1 MRINRVTCQYFI
13 LFSFVFALTANA
25 QSKLVNSDYCY
36 QQINLGYGP
45 EDIVVDTITNPA
57 HPKLLVSCNSR
68 RKTEKDMSEI
78 FVYDIEAQTTSLVK
92 RIEPA
97 DMCFNPHGIDLV
109 NVHDS
114 LILLVVS
121 HCSANKT
128 NSIVR
133 YYWKNNTLY
142 FLEKITNPAFTSPNA
157 VSGFPDGSFL
167 VSNDANKQGNV
178 FEILFKQKKAKVI
191 YWNNGTAAFTDA
203 KVCYGNGILV
213 NGNTIYQASTM
224 PGEVYQYS
232 FSNGKLSNKTTIA
245 KVKGADNIRIDGNN
259 LVVAGHLKFV
269 KFLKHMKNTN
279 KKSPTAIFTIN
290 KDSHEKNLVYF
301 NSGEVISA
309 ASTGLIYN
317 HKLYIAQVFDNFIL
331 EVNLDCHPKK

>member
-1 MRINRVTCQYFI
+1 MQY
-13 LFSFVFALTANA
+13 
-25 QSKLVNSDYCY
+25 
-36 QQINLGYGP
+36 
-45 EDIVVDTITNPA
+45 PA
-57 HPKLLVSCNSR
+57 
-68 RKTEKDMSEI
+68 
-78 FVYDIEAQTTSLVK
+78 
-92 RIEPA
+92 
-97 DMCFNPHGIDLV
+97 
-109 NVHDS
+109 
-114 LILLVVS
+114 
-121 HCSANKT
+121 
-128 NSIVR
+128 
-133 YYWKNNTLY
+133 
-142 FLEKITNPAFTSPNA
+142 
-157 VSGFPDGSFL
+157 FPDGSFL
-167 VSNDANKQGNV
+167 VSNDANKQGNI
-178 FEILFKQKKAKVI
+178 FEIYSNKRKQRLSTGKMEQLSYA
-191 YWNNGTAAFTDA
+191 DA

-232 FSNGKLSNKTTIA
+232 FSSGKLSNKTTIA

-259 LVVAGHLKFV
+259 LVVAGHLKFG

-290 KDSHEKNLVYF
+290 KESLEKNLIYY

>member
-1 MRINRVTCQYFI
+1 MSINQITSQYLIFVSL
-13 LFSFVFALTANA
+13 LFTLTANA
-25 QSKLVNSDYCY
+25 QSKLMNSDYCY
-36 QQINLGYGP
+36 QKINLGYGP
-45 EDIVVDTITNPA
+45 EDIVIDTITNPDQ
-57 HPKLLVSCNSR
+57 PKLLVSCNSR

-78 FVYDIEAQTTSLVK
+78 FVYDIKAQTTSLVK
-92 RIEPA
+92 RIEPT
-97 DMCFNPHGIDLV
+97 DLCFNPHGIDLV

-121 HCSANKT
+121 HCRANKT

-133 YYWKNNTLY
+133 YYWKNNMLY
-142 FLEKITNPAFTSPNA
+142 FLEKITDPLFTSPNA
-157 VSGFPDGSFL
+157 VSGFKDGSFL
-167 VSNDANKQGNV
+167 VSNDANKQGSI
-178 FEILFKQKKAKVI
+178 FEVLFKQKKAKVI
-191 YWNNGTAAFTDA
+191 YWNDGTASFADA

-213 NGNTIYQASTM
+213 NGSTIYQASTM

-245 KVKGADNIRIDGNN
+245 KVKGADNIRLDGNN
-259 LVVAGHLKFV
+259 LVVAGHLKFG

-290 KDSHEKNLVYF
+290 KESHEKNLIYY
-301 NSGEVISA
+301 NSGLLISA

>member
-1 MRINRVTCQYFI
+1 MNANRLTFQFVI
-13 LFSFVFALTANA
+13 LTSFVFATITNA
-25 QSKLVNSDYCY
+25 QNKLVNSDYCY
-36 QQINLGYGP
+36 QKISLGYGP
-45 EDIVVDTITNPA
+45 EDIVIDTITNPA
-57 HPKLLVSCNSR
+57 QPKLLVSCNSR

-78 FVYDIEAQTTSLVK
+78 FVYDIKSQSTSIIK
-92 RIEPA
+92 RVEP
-97 DMCFNPHGIDLV
+97 DDLCFNPHGIDLV

-121 HCSANKT
+121 HCRANKT
-128 NSIVR
+128 NSIFR

-142 FLEKITNPAFTSPNA
+142 FLEKITDPAYTSPNA
-157 VSGFPDGSFL
+157 VSGFSDGSFL
-167 VSNDANKQGNV
+167 VSNDANKQGNI
-178 FEILFKQKKAKVI
+178 FEVLFRQKKAKVI
-191 YWNNGTAAFTDA
+191 YCKNGTASFADA

-232 FSNGKLSNKTTIA
+232 FVNGKLANKTTIA
-245 KVKGADNIRIDGNN
+245 KVKGADNIRLDGYN
-259 LVVAGHLKFV
+259 LVVAGHLKFG
-269 KFLKHMKNTN
+269 KFLKHMKNSN

-290 KDSHEKNLVYF
+290 KDTHETNLLYY
-301 NSGEVISA
+301 NTGEVISA
-309 ASTGLIYN
+309 ASTGLVYN